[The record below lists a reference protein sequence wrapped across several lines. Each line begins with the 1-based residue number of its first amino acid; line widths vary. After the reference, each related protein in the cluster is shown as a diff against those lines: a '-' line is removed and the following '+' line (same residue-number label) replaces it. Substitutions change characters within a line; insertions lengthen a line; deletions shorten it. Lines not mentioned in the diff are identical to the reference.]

1 MGGCGWTGTDEGQ
14 NGKQGEMKN
23 LSAANQESVRETVA
37 AASS

>member
-1 MGGCGWTGTDEGQ
+1 MGADKRQG
-14 NGKQGEMKN
+14 GKQGEMKN